1 MSIPFSTIVVGAFR
15 RAVTM
20 ACIATVCDSSTGTR
34 DPLRRHLLHSH
45 RNVQKILRFH
55 LLSESATALH
65 FAGPTVLSS
74 SHHRIDHGLK
84 YFI

>member
-1 MSIPFSTIVVGAFR
+1 
-15 RAVTM
+15 M

-34 DPLRRHLLHSH
+34 DPLHSHLLRSH

-55 LLSESATALH
+55 LLSESAMVLH